1 MLNDLVAVLASSEN
15 DGSGVTGSDIA
26 LYIII
31 GIIGLAVIAMIIFTN
46 VSRKKQAKRNEAMLN
61 SLVPGDVIETGGGI
75 IGSIVSVRE
84 ASYGRE
90 FVIETGEEGRK
101 TTLTV
106 DVQALYR
113 VIKQKNPPPEEKGF
127 FGKSA
132 DETAK
137 KKADAEVI
145 SADVGKPDEVE
156 SDGKGKKRS

>member
-1 MLNDLVAVLASSEN
+1 M
-15 DGSGVTGSDIA
+15 
-26 LYIII
+26 
-31 GIIGLAVIAMIIFTN
+31 F
-46 VSRKKQAKRNEAMLN
+46 
-61 SLVPGDVIETGGGI
+61 IETGGGI

-145 SADVGKPDEVE
+145 SADVGKPDDVE
-156 SDGKGKKRS
+156 SDGKGKKSS